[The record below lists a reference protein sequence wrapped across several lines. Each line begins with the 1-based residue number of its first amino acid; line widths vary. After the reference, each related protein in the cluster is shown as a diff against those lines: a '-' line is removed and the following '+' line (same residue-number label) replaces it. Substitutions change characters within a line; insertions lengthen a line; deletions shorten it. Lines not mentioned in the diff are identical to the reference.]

1 MFHRGVRTEWVF
13 PYLCVKFDAK
23 NFASISLSCSWFGSQ
38 CCFISYV
45 RGCEEWVQ
53 PTNQSRFRKRYL
65 FKKIGHLVFRHNA
78 MLPYKSNRTGKICH
92 DGILEKQNFNDT
104 ILKCLCVLSACHLR
118 SAFVQ
123 STDCSCLCQVL
134 FSKTERLNLLNT
146 KDIYLKKVFPPH
158 GTDRLRTFKIRRKK
172 KKNWNTL
179 EL

>member
-1 MFHRGVRTEWVF
+1 
-13 PYLCVKFDAK
+13 
-23 NFASISLSCSWFGSQ
+23 
-38 CCFISYV
+38 
-45 RGCEEWVQ
+45 
-53 PTNQSRFRKRYL
+53 
-65 FKKIGHLVFRHNA
+65 

-146 KDIYLKKVFPPH
+146 KDIYIKKVFPPH
-158 GTDRLRTFKIRRKK
+158 GKLPTGFELSKSFGKKKLEHSRIVTLGCKRNFMLQVSKIKLFSIHAETFRILALRQFQNCLRRK
-172 KKNWNTL
+172 NVWLLRRFSIMMTYQPSNL
-179 EL
+179 R

>member
-1 MFHRGVRTEWVF
+1 
-13 PYLCVKFDAK
+13 
-23 NFASISLSCSWFGSQ
+23 
-38 CCFISYV
+38 
-45 RGCEEWVQ
+45 
-53 PTNQSRFRKRYL
+53 
-65 FKKIGHLVFRHNA
+65 

-146 KDIYLKKVFPPH
+146 KDIYIYKKFFHLTVNYRPASNFQNLSEKKKT
-158 GTDRLRTFKIRRKK
+158 GTFSNCNLGCKRNFMLQVSKIKLFSIHAETFRILALRQFQNCLRRK
-172 KKNWNTL
+172 NV
-179 EL
+179 

>member
-1 MFHRGVRTEWVF
+1 
-13 PYLCVKFDAK
+13 
-23 NFASISLSCSWFGSQ
+23 
-38 CCFISYV
+38 
-45 RGCEEWVQ
+45 
-53 PTNQSRFRKRYL
+53 
-65 FKKIGHLVFRHNA
+65 

-92 DGILEKQNFNDT
+92 DGASEKQNFNDT
-104 ILKCLCVLSACHLR
+104 ILKWLCVLSACHLR

-172 KKNWNTL
+172 KKTGTL
-179 EL
+179 SNCNLGCKRNFMLQVSKIKLFSIHAETFRILALRQFQNCLRRKNV

>member
-1 MFHRGVRTEWVF
+1 
-13 PYLCVKFDAK
+13 
-23 NFASISLSCSWFGSQ
+23 
-38 CCFISYV
+38 
-45 RGCEEWVQ
+45 
-53 PTNQSRFRKRYL
+53 
-65 FKKIGHLVFRHNA
+65 

-92 DGILEKQNFNDT
+92 DGKLEKQNFNDT

-146 KDIYLKKVFPPH
+146 KDIYIKKVFPPH
-158 GTDRLRTFKIRRKK
+158 GKLPTGFELSKSFGK
-172 KKNWNTL
+172 KKNWNIL

>member
-1 MFHRGVRTEWVF
+1 
-13 PYLCVKFDAK
+13 
-23 NFASISLSCSWFGSQ
+23 
-38 CCFISYV
+38 
-45 RGCEEWVQ
+45 
-53 PTNQSRFRKRYL
+53 
-65 FKKIGHLVFRHNA
+65 

-146 KDIYLKKVFPPH
+146 KDIYIKKVFPPH
-158 GTDRLRTFKIRRKK
+158 GKLPTGFELSKSFGK
-172 KKNWNTL
+172 KKNWNIL

>member
-1 MFHRGVRTEWVF
+1 
-13 PYLCVKFDAK
+13 
-23 NFASISLSCSWFGSQ
+23 
-38 CCFISYV
+38 
-45 RGCEEWVQ
+45 
-53 PTNQSRFRKRYL
+53 
-65 FKKIGHLVFRHNA
+65 

-146 KDIYLKKVFPPH
+146 KDIYIKKVFPPH
-158 GTDRLRTFKIRRKK
+158 GKLPTGFELSKSFGKK
-172 KKNWNTL
+172 KKLEHSRIVTL
-179 EL
+179 AVKEILCYRSAKSNYFLFMQRHSEYWL